1 MGYKES
7 IGRKFLEEIIE
18 TAKEILPEPEVIDE
32 NTPAKFE
39 DFEEKKPDNND
50 AVNEFKTA
58 VLIEKKPEVKKAA
71 AKKTAAKKQ
80 REDTKVKINCGIKG
94 DTIEVR
100 DFRAIIKKKGLQI
113 NVVLN
118 GIIAEWNHTNYNL

>member
-1 MGYKES
+1 MGFKKDR
-7 IGRKFLEEIIE
+7 GVNLLDEIIE
-18 TAKEILPEPEVIDE
+18 TAKEVFPE
-32 NTPAKFE
+32 A
-39 DFEEKKPDNND
+39 EEKKTETPEEPEIIADN
-50 AVNEFKTA
+50 E
-58 VLIEKKPEVKKAA
+58 VLTTKEILQQIKNPIKKKA
-71 AKKTAAKKQ
+71 KKKLIKKRQ
-80 REDTKVKINCGIKG
+80 DTKPVINCGITG

>member
-18 TAKEILPEPEVIDE
+18 TAKEILPEPEVIE
-32 NTPAKFE
+32 IVP
-39 DFEEKKPDNND
+39 EEPEVI
-50 AVNEFKTA
+50 AVNNHKEA
-58 VLIEKKPEVKKAA
+58 MQVIAEKIFPKAEVKKAA

>member
-1 MGYKES
+1 MGFKKDR
-7 IGRKFLEEIIE
+7 GVNLLEEIVT
-18 TAKEILPEPEVIDE
+18 TAKEILPEVETKIEEPEE
-32 NTPAKFE
+32 PETPEAP
-39 DFEEKKPDNND
+39 EEKKEI
-50 AVNEFKTA
+50 VTT
-58 VLIEKKPEVKKAA
+58 VSKPEVKNIIR
-71 AKKTAAKKQ
+71 KKKKVIKK
-80 REDTKVKINCGIKG
+80 RVDTKPVINCGITG